1 VSGDSPNPFDS
12 DDDDNSKNMFGNMF
26 GNMSGN
32 MSGNI
37 FGNMPM
43 FGDMMKMF
51 NTQGP
56 IQWDTARQIALVTAT
71 DGQTE
76 PNVDPLVRIEYANL
90 ARIAG
95 MHVHQITG
103 LGDITTASSVE
114 PVMVTPGAWAQRT
127 LDDYRPLFTQLAT
140 ALSSHQNNPTD
151 SSSDSDPFATMFA
164 GITNMIAP
172 MTMGMTVGSM
182 VGHLAK
188 KSLGQYDL
196 PLPRPVKNEIAI
208 VPTTVDTFAA
218 EWDLP
223 LEDVRMWTLIRELV
237 VHQLYSITHIR
248 DAVTDMVQSF
258 IAGFRPDPSAI
269 TDKLS
274 NLDSTDPNEL
284 MGSLQKILGDP
295 ELMLGAVR
303 SEEQNRLQPQLD
315 ALLGL
320 IIGWSDHMTDAVGS
334 RVLGNPSRIAEA
346 ARRRR
351 IESGDETV
359 FVEKLL
365 GLHINRQQVERGR
378 NFVQGVIERMG
389 EGGLAPLYISA
400 VNLPTLSELDAPGL
414 WLARLEISEND

>member
-26 GNMSGN
+26 GN

-95 MHVHQITG
+95 MHVHQISG

-140 ALSSHQNNPTD
+140 ALSSHQNDPTD

-196 PLPRPVKNEIAI
+196 PLPRPIKNEIAI
-208 VPTTVDTFAA
+208 VPTTVDAFAS

-248 DAVTDMVQSF
+248 DAVTNMVQSF

-351 IESGDETV
+351 IESGEETV

-389 EGGLAPLYISA
+389 EGGLAPLYVSA
-400 VNLPTLSELDAPGL
+400 ANLPTLSELDAPGL

>member
-12 DDDDNSKNMFGNMF
+12 DDDDNSKNMFGNL
-26 GNMSGN
+26 
-32 MSGNI
+32 

-140 ALSSHQNNPTD
+140 ALSSHQNDPTD

-196 PLPRPVKNEIAI
+196 PLPRPIKNEIAI
-208 VPTTVDTFAA
+208 VPTTVDAFAS

-248 DAVTDMVQSF
+248 DAVTNMVQSF

-365 GLHINRQQVERGR
+365 GLHINRQQVEQGR

-400 VNLPTLSELDAPGL
+400 ANLPTLSELDAPGL
-414 WLARLEISEND
+414 WLARLEISETD

>member
-1 VSGDSPNPFDS
+1 
-12 DDDDNSKNMFGNMF
+12 MF

-140 ALSSHQNNPTD
+140 ALSSHQNDPTD

-196 PLPRPVKNEIAI
+196 PLPRPIKNEIAI
-208 VPTTVDTFAA
+208 VPATVDTFAA

-237 VHQLYSITHIR
+237 VHQLYRITHIR

-334 RVLGNPSRIAEA
+334 RVLGNPSRIVEA

-400 VNLPTLSELDAPGL
+400 ANLPTLSELDAPGL

>member
-26 GNMSGN
+26 GN

-140 ALSSHQNNPTD
+140 ALSSHQNDPTD

-196 PLPRPVKNEIAI
+196 PLPRPIKNEIAI
-208 VPTTVDTFAA
+208 VPATVDTFAA

-248 DAVTDMVQSF
+248 DAVTDLVQSF

>member
-26 GNMSGN
+26 GN

-114 PVMVTPGAWAQRT
+114 PVTVTPGAWAQRT

-140 ALSSHQNNPTD
+140 ALSSHQNDPTD

-196 PLPRPVKNEIAI
+196 PLPRPIKNEIAI
-208 VPTTVDTFAA
+208 VPATVDTFAA

-400 VNLPTLSELDAPGL
+400 ANLPTLSELDAPGL

>member
-1 VSGDSPNPFDS
+1 MSGDSPNPFDS
-12 DDDDNSKNMFGNMF
+12 DDDDNSKNMFGNL
-26 GNMSGN
+26 
-32 MSGNI
+32 

-140 ALSSHQNNPTD
+140 ALSSHQNDPTD
-151 SSSDSDPFATMFA
+151 SSTDSDPFATMFA

-196 PLPRPVKNEIAI
+196 PLPRPIKNEIAI
-208 VPTTVDTFAA
+208 VPTTVDAFAS

-248 DAVTDMVQSF
+248 DAVTNMVQSF

-351 IESGDETV
+351 IESGEETV

-378 NFVQGVIERMG
+378 NFVQGVIERIG
-389 EGGLAPLYISA
+389 EGGLAPLYVSA
-400 VNLPTLSELDAPGL
+400 ANLPTLSELDAPGL